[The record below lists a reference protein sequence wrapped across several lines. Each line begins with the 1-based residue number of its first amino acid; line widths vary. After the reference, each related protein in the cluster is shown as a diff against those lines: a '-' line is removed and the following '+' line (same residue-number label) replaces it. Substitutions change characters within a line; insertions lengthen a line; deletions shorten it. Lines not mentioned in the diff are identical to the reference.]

1 MATQRSSKRLSALK
15 KSRKFRDL
23 SRQESRRLHLEQLE
37 DRRVM
42 AVFVLPNNGELLNN
56 GDTRTIAPQDLTFRF
71 TDIPGLDPTTIA
83 NGIQLRRAGGDGQF
97 GQANDVVVTPGFIGL
112 GDNNREVIM
121 RFAETLPDDTY
132 QITIFGAGTTPLR
145 DTAGNPINGGAN
157 QSLNFRL
164 DLGAQVIAVVP
175 QPVRKLANGTLAM
188 NEVNPANPA
197 VTRSTQNMVYVY
209 FNDDKLDP
217 ASATNRE
224 FYRLYVTKN
233 TLDPSDDTEVTP
245 TSVEYDQAN
254 NLVRLIFGQ
263 VASLDQL
270 APFNPSTG
278 IKDPIGSFRLRI
290 GTNEPLRNGGQPTV
304 TQRLGATDP
313 GSSFATAYDLGNSI
327 TTGSQGATVS
337 LAQAIEAQAYSL
349 VWPGAIHEPGHR
361 DIPAETH
368 LNGGADTAAGVT
380 TRFYNFRPIIGTIP
394 DGIGGSQPAF
404 NLITENQKERAR
416 EIFDLYSRYSG
427 IQFIESDDQGIIVAT
442 ADPRVIAP
450 DIDVNAIAGIA
461 SGNLA
466 IMDSNDTWNDS
477 YGANWFQ
484 VAMHEIGHVLGQGH
498 TYDLPPLTIQGDDG
512 GLSFGVGPEPVFP
525 GDHDI
530 VHMRHM
536 YRPDSKDIDM
546 YRFTLDGT
554 GVLRLEAFAERLPN
568 SSSLDTTLRLYR
580 VGAGGA
586 LEEIARNDDYFSKD
600 SKIELTLG
608 PGTYF
613 VGVTASGNDQYDPT
627 IVDSGMGGTTQGAY
641 ELKLDFRKSATQSIV
656 DRTLPTGLI
665 PDTLNVAFDGDADGV
680 PGGVYNFWFRAAPLS
695 IQTGR
700 ARTIFVD
707 KAAPNGGN
715 GLISSPY
722 NNIQTAMNAATE
734 FDIVRIVGNGGADG
748 NLATLSDNLAY
759 QIGFGGASGS
769 TPLVDG
775 TDLSVKKNVTVM
787 IDAGAIFQ
795 MRRSHIVV
803 GSTAPSIFSD
813 RSGGALQ
820 VLGTPTNSVY
830 FTSFNE
836 LGPNSIGLDQNPFNV
851 PPAAGDWGGL
861 YFKNDLDTADGR
873 FDHEAVGVFLN
884 YVNHADIRFG
894 GGQVNVDSLSQ
905 VVTPINI
912 LDRRP
917 AVTFNTISNSANAAM
932 SANPDSFEETNFQAP
947 RFWPTFSNVVGYNP
961 SGIGAASA
969 SRSFTLD
976 YDRVGPDIHGNRLVN
991 NSTNALFVRTRTPAG
1006 NVLEELTVAGRFDDT
1021 DIVHVLEEN
1030 LSIKGTPS
1038 GPTLEETPPPVEL
1051 VFISELFGQ
1060 GNYSAGVSLEY
1071 KLTFVDALGNESLA
1085 SESFFTSTTVP
1096 NAAILMEQLQEVPS
1110 PQYVA
1115 RKLYRRTSPSQPFT
1129 LVDQIPA
1136 SVTQYLDRNLPTS
1149 GNLQQLRVLSTPGS
1163 ITRPRLDAGLVID
1176 PSIIIK
1182 SDGARI
1188 DVGIGTNF
1196 IAEGFAGQEIVF
1208 TSLADDRYGAGST
1221 FDTNNDSPRL
1231 PAAPTVA
1238 TLRQGSA
1245 SQNEQQ
1251 TVTLV
1256 GTPTAGAF
1264 TLTFNGQTSGPIA
1277 YSATAAAL
1285 QTALEGLGNIAPGDV
1300 LVSKA
1305 GNVWTIEFRGT
1316 YANQNVAQ
1324 MTANI
1329 AAIGSPAL
1337 PGDWGGIFFSP
1348 DSQGSIDNAV
1358 FAYAGGL
1365 NRIEGTFA
1373 GFNTLEIHQADVRI
1387 TQSKFE
1393 FNEDGEGG
1401 QAPADRFGRGFNAPG
1416 TIFVRGAQPVIMD
1429 NIGIFNAGAFININ
1443 VNALNHEKV
1452 VDWGRQSGM
1461 IEREPGHL
1469 DNNGPLILRN
1479 RLRDNDLHGM
1489 VVRGGT
1495 LTTESVWDDTDI
1507 VHILF
1512 DQITI
1517 PDFHTFGGLRL
1528 ESSPTQ
1534 SLVVKSSGATAGITA
1549 TGRPLEID
1557 DRIGGMLHILGQ
1569 PGVPVV
1575 LTGLSDDTEGAGV
1588 TPEGLPQYDTDGN
1601 GDGTGGGGGGGGLP
1615 TGPEVN
1621 NGTIID
1627 NDVDPNTVGFF
1638 RFQPGPGGSVSF
1650 SIPNSLSGVTA
1661 QGQTQLLIDQD
1672 FIFDFLNYVDVG
1684 ANGGAI
1690 DLSTTTIT
1698 QAPTLV
1704 SDDLVVSQGT
1714 FAGANGPVNW
1724 RVETRIDD
1732 GISIVYNT
1740 LILNSASPFGSL
1752 RFVNY
1757 LDEDVINLTQNLLYQ
1772 VGSPGQADFR
1782 LYTLDNGE
1790 RIGFSQGGVYAG
1802 GPDLVNATY
1811 DGWAADAYSDLV
1823 TAIEGPGTTYSP
1835 TGNIDTTDLTPFIDP
1850 ALGNVHGLADVTTA
1864 MAWTV
1869 DPTATTARITTFLE
1883 LIPQA
1888 PIDTGNPGEWQGITI
1903 DQWAHDRNVETVLE
1917 LESGDGSVN
1926 STPSRA
1932 QFLGGLG
1939 PFEKGGDE
1947 NLRLGYTMHG
1957 VVVNPAD
1964 VDVYSFQGRSGTE
1977 VWIDLDR
1984 TTHALDAVVELID
1997 NNGNVLARSNNSVA
2011 ESAGQESRTG
2021 LARAMQKTPPYE
2033 GDDFYTT
2040 NPRDGGMRLLLPGP
2054 TNTTNTYFVRVRS
2067 NTGTISVLDVRN
2079 GGQLLVTEHVKGFT
2093 TPSNADIAE
2102 QTPGGGGL
2110 NEVQLVFA
2118 STGNPFTLT
2127 FQGQTTAPISPT
2139 ASGIAV
2145 QNALVALPNIAV
2157 GDVIVTEF
2165 APSIW
2170 LVEFTGNYANQN
2182 LPLMTSGAQ
2191 VNEIQQISLPAGISG
2206 STFTLTFNGQTTAP
2220 ISMFAG
2226 AAAVQ
2231 TALVNLSNINPG
2243 DVTVTGGGGGPWDVF
2258 FGGQYAG
2265 QDVPALVGRFNEA
2278 QQLAV
2283 VGNPAGGGFTLTF
2296 GNQTTASIPH
2306 TATAAQVQAALE
2318 ALSNIEPGDVLVT
2331 GGVGGPW
2338 TVEYRGAYSGVNLPL
2353 ITANS
2358 EGLTGGQTSGSYQ
2371 LQLRL
2376 REVDEFGGTT
2386 VRFAKIA
2393 NAVNGIH
2400 VIGQPTHSPLSGEAA
2415 ETNNATNN
2423 TFGGSQFIGNLLNTD
2438 RGVLSVG
2445 GSMSGLG
2452 DVDWYSLNINY
2463 DATQGIPGVSTLED
2477 WWSTIFDIDYADGYA
2492 RPNLIINVFD
2502 ANGNL
2507 VLSSRDSN
2515 VADDRP
2521 NPLNAADSSDL
2532 SRGSSGAADPWIGP
2546 VELPQG
2552 QYFVAISN
2560 DAQLPAVLD
2569 QFFQANAT
2577 NPLVRLEP
2585 MNSIQR
2591 IVEDHI
2597 QFSGGSTG
2605 SDPIVPEFIDGES
2618 FVPFH
2623 LGDVTLYVAREA
2635 PVPGVPERTELHMVD
2650 PFTGFEEMSVGAF
2663 TFDVGDIAF
2672 NGTNLFAY
2680 QTDLNDTLVI
2690 DDADSGRF
2698 LQISTQNAA
2707 ATQVGQSGIV
2717 TYEPDPGNPANPVV
2731 AHLFNNARVGWGIQ
2745 LNAMVFGLV
2754 DDNPASQRLIA
2765 VGNRG
2770 EADFNLNGF
2779 LQRRRNIVYQMNTD
2793 TGAHLV
2799 TGGAR
2804 LNGAATNAREVG
2816 EILTSPRIF
2825 TVDAT
2830 SFVAPNTTNFVIQD
2844 GLTFSVDDGTGITT
2858 FEFDSGPEVRQ
2869 LIDINNDQPLSNVN
2883 SQQHIFDGDFFILDR
2898 DADLTNGNET
2908 MYQFNTG
2915 PVIVVEQGNPIPGG
2929 INDGNVVVISDNLGR
2944 QRNFEF
2950 ERAGGIAAGNIAVN
2964 IGTNTDPAAIA
2975 TILSGAINGQTGGG
2989 YSVTTRVFGNRISLE
3004 NDGAV
3009 AVASAAGL
3017 RVDGDIN
3024 PAPVLDALPGDQ
3036 IADGTIF
3043 TVSSSNTGT
3052 LTFEFEK
3059 GGGVTGTNIAVNIN
3073 NAMTAVQV
3081 ANAIEAAVDA
3091 SSISLF
3097 ASTPARVLG
3106 SRVVL
3111 NAPGISYG
3119 QGTSPIVNLTAFY
3132 TGQAQFFNVDT
3143 SSAGVTV
3150 EETSPARIVGQAVQT
3165 VVNNVASPFTAA
3177 FDDHRINFA
3186 AFPQGGG
3193 KFPTVEADFSGVTAW
3208 QVVTTSAFGVAAG
3221 NVSIPFLA
3229 NDTALALLGGPSI
3242 ATRIATAIN
3251 NALSPAVTAQAV
3263 GSNVDLSSGLV
3274 IVDPAGP
3281 LTTAGEGPGGNII
3294 GIALIDD
3301 DSDPNPLETTQD
3313 DMYAISDRGGLYKVE
3328 LDLVDNSNLPD
3339 FGNINQ
3345 VFTQYIRTS
3354 EADLRGINFQSLTR
3368 GPNSVEG
3375 TRYQNLLFGM
3385 TDDGEM
3391 YAFNS
3396 QGILQPIFTNGAT
3409 SIDTGLNNVR
3419 GIAFGQLEANP
3430 WTTTPNSDPNNNHRQ
3445 NDPGHGLEPIFDES
3459 RNSRSNGGSSI
3470 HFGRGQ
3476 NSDLNFNGGS
3486 YGTVISN
3493 EFSLQGY
3500 SAADQPVLYFN
3511 YFAETENRT
3520 DILTDSVQMADSFRV
3535 FVADDSGDWE
3545 LVATNNSGRGPELLD
3560 DEYDYGTTLGLPLVQ
3575 ELFDGTAGSPGGW
3588 RQARVDLAA
3597 YAGRE
3602 NLRLRFDYSSAGDMQ
3617 VGDFR
3622 FTGDELRAVEARFI
3636 NDGDTTTIDGTP
3648 FQFELGYTLHVGS
3661 GAAFTDGQTFTIDD
3675 DLTDGVAPVVFEFE
3689 KAGGVASGRIAV
3701 PISNS
3706 STPQQVA
3713 AAIINAINASA
3724 LVINPVY
3731 LGDDVIQLP
3740 EAQSFTTTVLL
3751 SGFVTGEFGPS
3762 PGSPANTVL
3771 VPILRSWDRVQ
3782 VADALNDEIE
3792 IALYDQQ
3799 ILAVSPFNTAG
3810 NPAIVD
3816 GDTFTLTLDGV
3827 DTVFEFES
3835 GYVLNVPSLGAALTG
3850 PAANRVL
3857 DNSVGS
3863 GTAEGFQ
3870 ITANGNTVRFE
3881 FDGDAVTHLV
3891 NPSHVAIPVNS
3902 SFTQLG
3908 VARAVANAINAS
3920 GLGITATVLS
3930 GSRVQIDTTGN
3941 DTVVFA
3947 AGTWNAAVGGGNVL
3961 VATPGKYTTAGT
3973 PGVANPLAEP
3983 VLFQPSST
3991 FRASQIA
3998 ATMVTS
4004 INASA
4009 LGSVITASSGAAG
4022 GADQRR
4028 VELVGP
4034 DVTVTST
4041 VPGIGLE
4048 LNNVVAN
4055 DVVKQHRDLIRIIGY
4070 SVDDPGP
4077 LGFDDALEAD
4087 EFGNF
4092 NSTQR
4097 MAANTFEGV
4106 YFDDIIIGFAERGE
4120 MAVNAGAN
4128 TGFAANPL
4136 NVGNNIETGEYQLEI
4151 RRGAEAGI
4159 PAGSPDSLALL
4170 PSFDTNERL
4179 ARTRMLIAPTGAE
4192 IFDTQI
4198 FTLSDGVNNVTFEF
4212 NDASTPGGSGVTQ
4225 GRIRIDYFPS
4235 DSAEI
4240 IARRIRAAIHSAPV
4254 QSVLRIAA
4262 QLSDGVLGNN
4272 STTNWLNLLGSISI
4286 PNPGGLNFVAY
4297 NEQYGDRN
4305 HFRDQGQIILYGNE
4319 IVNSSEWGILI
4330 DAAPRNAADGN
4341 LPHPGSVRNLQELN
4355 TQRLVPGVVVMNNTI
4370 YNSGT
4375 GGIRFSGD
4383 PAADA
4388 AVPFGRIVNNTLYGQ
4403 GGSLTSTAVVDTG
4416 IQVDQNAAP
4425 TILNNIVANFTT
4437 GINVD
4442 ASSQGPTRTVL
4453 GGTVYQGN
4461 INNSNIG
4468 LGGSFPIVVPNSQ
4481 PLFVNPDVGNFY
4493 PAFGSPA
4500 IDSSVDSLLDRPAL
4514 VTVRNPLGIL
4524 QSPILSPD
4532 RDGVGQLRV
4541 DDPNVNTP
4549 QGFGLN
4555 PFKDRGAIDRVD
4567 FVGPTSLLISPPDND
4582 AEGTDL
4588 DPAPTTVVRA
4598 NDIIRE
4604 FRIQLID
4611 RFDVNAPPEGSD
4623 VDDFTVTAAT
4633 VVVEVL
4639 DGPNA
4644 GILDQGIDYSFS
4656 YDATNNTIILNPL
4669 GGIWPLGRT
4678 YRIYLNNSLTGIRD
4692 QAGNPLLPNQA
4703 DGISHYYTIFLGSAV
4718 DWGDAPAS
4726 YGVLA
4731 ANNGPSH
4738 TLNPNIRLG
4747 ATAGAEADGQPSA
4760 SANADSGDDGLL
4772 AYVLSRGALSSVTI
4786 EASAVGFVHVWVDL
4800 DQDGTF
4806 DTDEYLVQGATFDTP
4821 GAAAIFD
4828 LGILPDGGQGDSFM
4842 RIRFTTGSIN
4852 SPVGPAPDGEVED
4865 YLIQI
4870 TGPAY
4875 HNGNPNTVPADVDN
4889 NGVVNILDLLH
4900 VVNFLTYLESKL
4912 ITPGSP
4918 LTVPPT
4924 SPPYRADD
4932 LPEFDPSGGGVPGA
4946 ARYIDVSDQ
4955 NPSGTGYGQINLF
4968 DLLAVVNY
4976 IVANFDPGDGE
4987 GEAAPADGGEGEAS
5001 PTIAPTTYAAAATT
5015 SSSTSSRSSSHRAS
5029 LVDSATLY
5037 AAGNIT
5043 LEVRERSA
5051 SPLVETEWED
5061 ESDEDDLL
5069 ALMAAGQA
5077 AGVATD
5083 DDSLAFDRHLHRQ
5096 SPMGPLD
5103 ADSWESL
5110 LSELAQDVGGL
5121 PDDDFLS

>member
-71 TDIPGLDPTTIA
+71 TDIPGLDSTTIA

-112 GDNNREVIM
+112 GDNSREVVM

-132 QITIFGAGTTPLR
+132 QITIFGAGATPLR
-145 DTAGNPINGGAN
+145 DTAGNPINSGAN
-157 QSLNFRL
+157 QTLDFRL
-164 DLGAQVIAVVP
+164 DLGAQVIAIVP
-175 QPVRKLANGTLAM
+175 QPVRRLANGTLAM

-197 VTRSTQNMVYVY
+197 TTRSTQNMVYVY

-245 TSVEYDQAN
+245 GIVEYDEAN
-254 NLVRLIFGQ
+254 NLVRLIFDQ

-278 IKDPIGSFRLRI
+278 IKDPIGSLRLRI
-290 GTNEPLRNGGQPTV
+290 GTSEALRNSGSPTV
-304 TQRLGATDP
+304 TQRLTSDP
-313 GSSFATAYDLGNSI
+313 GSSFATAFDLGSSI
-327 TTGSQGATVS
+327 TNGSQGASATV
-337 LAQAIEAQAYSL
+337 AQAIEAQTYSL
-349 VWPGAIHEPGHR
+349 VWPGAIQEPGHR
-361 DIPAETH
+361 EIPAERH
-368 LNGGADTAAGVT
+368 LNAGADGTAGVT
-380 TRFYNFRPIIGTIP
+380 TRFYNFQSVIGTIP

-404 NLITENQKERAR
+404 NLITENQKQRAR

-427 IQFIESDDQGIIVAT
+427 IQFIESANQGITVAT
-442 ADPRVIAP
+442 ADPRVINPMVNP
-450 DIDVNAIAGIA
+450 DDIGGIA

-466 IMDSNDTWNDS
+466 IVDSNDTWNDS
-477 YGANWFQ
+477 YGGNWFE
-484 VAMHEIGHVLGQGH
+484 VAMHEIGHVLGLGH
-498 TYDLPPLTIQGDDG
+498 SYDLPPLTVQGDDA
-512 GLSFGVGPEPVFP
+512 GLGVGPEPVFP

-530 VHMRHM
+530 VHMRHL
-536 YRPDSKDIDM
+536 YRPESKDIDM

-580 VGAGGA
+580 IGAGGA
-586 LEEIARNDDYFSKD
+586 MEEIARNDDYFSKD

-627 IVDSGMGGTTQGAY
+627 IVDSGIGGTTQGAY

-656 DRTLPTGLI
+656 DRTLTTGLI
-665 PDTLNVAFDGDADGV
+665 PDTQKVAFDGDADGV
-680 PGGVYNFWFRAAPLS
+680 PGGVHNFWFRAAPLS

-707 KAAPNGGN
+707 KVAPNGGN

-722 NNIQTAMNAATE
+722 NNIQTAMAAATE
-734 FDIVRIVGNGGADG
+734 FDVVRIVGNGGADG
-748 NLATLSDNLAY
+748 DLATLGDNRAY

-775 TDLSVKKNVTVM
+775 TELAVPKNVTVM

-803 GSTAPSIFSD
+803 GSTAPSLFSD

-820 VLGTPTNSVY
+820 VLGTPTHSVY

-836 LGPNSIGLDQNPFNV
+836 LGPNSVGLDQNPFNV

-917 AVTFNTISNSANAAM
+917 TVSFNTISNSANAAM

-961 SGIGAASA
+961 SGIGAAAA

-976 YDRVGPDIHGNRLVN
+976 YDRVGPDIHGNTLVN

-1030 LSIKGTPS
+1030 LSVRGTPS
-1038 GPTLEETPPPVEL
+1038 GPTLEQAPPPVEL
-1051 VFISELFGQ
+1051 VFITEQFGL
-1060 GNYSAGVSLEY
+1060 GNYSAGTTIEY
-1071 KLTFVDALGNESLA
+1071 KLTFVDAHGNESLA
-1085 SESFFTSTTVP
+1085 STSFFANTTVP

-1115 RKLYRRTSPSQPFT
+1115 RKLYRRTSATGPLATQPFR

-1149 GNLQQLRVLSTPGS
+1149 GNVQELRVLSTS

-1176 PSIIIK
+1176 PSIIVK

-1188 DVGIGTNF
+1188 DVGNGANL
-1196 IAEGFAGQEIVF
+1196 IAEGFAGQEVVF
-1208 TSLADDRYGAGST
+1208 TSLADDRYGAGSS

-1231 PAAPTVA
+1231 PASPTVA
-1238 TLRQGSA
+1238 TTRQGSA
-1245 SQNEQQ
+1245 TQNELQ

-1256 GTPTAGAF
+1256 GTPVAGAF
-1264 TLTFNGQTSGPIA
+1264 TLTFNGQTSGAIA
-1277 YSATAAAL
+1277 YNATAAAL

-1300 LVSKA
+1300 LVSKT

-1316 YANQNVAQ
+1316 YANQNVTQ
-1324 MTANI
+1324 LTANI

-1337 PGDWGGIFFSP
+1337 AGDWGGIFFSP
-1348 DSQGSIDNAV
+1348 DSQGSVDNAV

-1373 GFNTLEIHQADVRI
+1373 GFNTIEIHQADVRI

-1393 FNEDGEGG
+1393 FNEDGQGG
-1401 QAPADRFGRGFNAPG
+1401 QAPADRFGRGFNSPG

-1452 VDWGRQSGM
+1452 VDLGRQSGL
-1461 IEREPGHL
+1461 IEREPGQL
-1469 DNNGPLILRN
+1469 DNNGPLVLRN
-1479 RLRDNDLHGM
+1479 RLRDNELHGM

-1512 DQITI
+1512 NQVVI

-1528 ESSPTQ
+1528 ESSPTE

-1601 GDGTGGGGGGGGLP
+1601 GNGTGGGGGGLP

-1672 FIFDFLNYVDVG
+1672 FIFDFLNYVDIG

-1823 TAIEGPGTTYSP
+1823 TAIEGPGTTYLP
-1835 TGNIDTTDLTPFIDP
+1835 TGNIDTTDLTPFVDP

-1888 PIDTGNPGEWQGITI
+1888 PVDTGNPGEWQGITI
-1903 DQWAHDRNVETVLE
+1903 DQWAHDRNVETILE
-1917 LESGDGSVN
+1917 LESGDGSIN

-1932 QFLGGLG
+1932 QLLGGLG

-1947 NLRLGYTMHG
+1947 NLRLGFTVHG
-1957 VVVNPAD
+1957 VVVNPSD

-1984 TTHALDAVVELID
+1984 TTHALDAVIELID

-2011 ESAGQESRTG
+2011 ESAGLESRTG

-2033 GDDFYTT
+2033 GVDYYTT
-2040 NPRDGGMRLLLPGP
+2040 NPRDGGMRVLLPGP

-2067 NTGTISVLDVRN
+2067 NTGTVSVLDVRD
-2079 GGQLLVTEHVKGFT
+2079 GGQMLVTEVVAG
-2093 TPSNADIAE
+2093 SASA
-2102 QTPGGGGL
+2102 
-2110 NEVQLVFA
+2110 NERQRV
-2118 STGNPFTLT
+2118 TL
-2127 FQGQTTAPISPT
+2127 P
-2139 ASGIAV
+2139 
-2145 QNALVALPNIAV
+2145 V
-2157 GDVIVTEF
+2157 GV
-2165 APSIW
+2165 
-2170 LVEFTGNYANQN
+2170 
-2182 LPLMTSGAQ
+2182 
-2191 VNEIQQISLPAGISG
+2191 SG

-2220 ISMFAG
+2220 ISM
-2226 AAAVQ
+2226 AADSSAVQ
-2231 TALVNLSNINPG
+2231 AALVNLSNINPA
-2243 DVTVTGGGGGPWDVF
+2243 DVTVTGGSGQPWDVV
-2258 FGGQYAG
+2258 FGGQYAN
-2265 QDVPALVGRFNEA
+2265 QPVPALIGRYNEF
-2278 QQLAV
+2278 QQLSI
-2283 VGNPAGGGFTLTF
+2283 VGNPSGGSFTLTF
-2296 GNQTTASIPH
+2296 GGQTTGQIPYN
-2306 TATAAQVQAALE
+2306 ATAAQVQAALV
-2318 ALSNIEPGDVLVT
+2318 ALSNVEPADVLVT
-2331 GGVGGPW
+2331 GGNGGPW
-2338 TVEYRGAYSGVNLPL
+2338 TVEYRGAYSGFNLPL

-2358 EGLTGGQTSGSYQ
+2358 AGLTGNQTSGSYQ
-2371 LQLRL
+2371 LQVRL

-2400 VIGQPTHSPLSGEAA
+2400 VIGQPTHSPLSGEAG
-2415 ETNNATNN
+2415 ETNDGANNA
-2423 TFGGSQFIGNLLNTD
+2423 FGSSQFIGNLLNTD
-2438 RGVLSVG
+2438 RGVLSVA
-2445 GSMSGLG
+2445 GSMSALG
-2452 DVDWYSLNINY
+2452 DVDWYSLDINY

-2477 WWSTIFDIDYADGYA
+2477 WWSTVFDIDYADGLA
-2492 RPNLIINVFD
+2492 RPNLSINVFD

-2532 SRGSSGAADPWIGP
+2532 SRGSSGAADPWIGN

-2552 QYFVAISN
+2552 RYFVAIST
-2560 DAQLPAVLD
+2560 DSFMPQVFD
-2569 QFFQANAT
+2569 QYT
-2577 NPLVRLEP
+2577 NPNTATPFVRLEP
-2585 MNSIQR
+2585 LNTVQR
-2591 IVEDHI
+2591 IVEDR
-2597 QFSGGSTG
+2597 GPGTDTG
-2605 SDPIVPEFIDGES
+2605 TTGTPPVVVDFIPQNA
-2618 FVPFH
+2618 FVPWSLH
-2623 LGDVTLYVAREA
+2623 DVTMYVSRDTSGA
-2635 PVPGVPERTELHMVD
+2635 PTFGTNQTQVLAVD
-2650 PFTGFEEMSVGAF
+2650 PFSGITEYTVGSF
-2663 TFDVGDIAF
+2663 GREVGDVVLHPNGSMFAYTVRADTGGGARFSDAQTGNYLQIDTGTGAATQIGDDGIETYMQDPANAQPAAVRANDIGNNNRVGEGVHFRAMEIASFPGNAF
-2672 NGTNLFAY
+2672 NGGIAGLAIGGRDELNANGSDAPNILYVFDPNTGAASGVNSPNRTGTGLLPGPNDGPPAGTQIVERAVLNTDVDAIPSGAANLLQILQEATFVDPITGATTFQIMDNYPAFGRPPEIPFANPDPTTFSITY
-2680 QTDLNDTLVI
+2680 GGPATVFEFDAGPEAIFEVNPNSLSGFISDGQGFLINGTTLVEFDTGEVLSI
-2690 DDADSGRF
+2690 QTGAVGGSFADGTTLTIVSPDANGGAATTTTIFEFDNNSTVTAGNIPISTLGRNTNTLMAQAIRDAINSQGLTTIASIVPGTTRITLANNVAAFPGILPLDDTDADHTATGMV
-2698 LQISTQNAA
+2698 IVGAAGAA
-2707 ATQVGQSGIV
+2707 ANSVRVRIEETSVQSELAPAFALVNASGNLPLNTQVGVNGAIGVGRMQIGFDGNRLNVSGATTI
-2717 TYEPDPGNPANPVV
+2717 ANGGG
-2731 AHLFNNARVGWGIQ
+2731 ATALRVGVFQAAGSQGGVIAIPAGRVSVPF
-2745 LNAMVFGLV
+2745 LAEDTAADLATRMAAAINAQFNPPAPAFGQGSSV
-2754 DDNPASQRLIA
+2754 I
-2765 VGNRG
+2765 
-2770 EADFNLNGF
+2770 
-2779 LQRRRNIVYQMNTD
+2779 
-2793 TGAHLV
+2793 
-2799 TGGAR
+2799 
-2804 LNGAATNAREVG
+2804 
-2816 EILTSPRIF
+2816 
-2825 TVDAT
+2825 
-2830 SFVAPNTTNFVIQD
+2830 APNGSFTAADT
-2844 GLTFSVDDGTGITT
+2844 
-2858 FEFDSGPEVRQ
+2858 
-2869 LIDINNDQPLSNVN
+2869 PL
-2883 SQQHIFDGDFFILDR
+2883 QAAAQ
-2898 DADLTNGNET
+2898 A
-2908 MYQFNTG
+2908 
-2915 PVIVVEQGNPIPGG
+2915 PGG
-2929 INDGNVVVISDNLGR
+2929 TITGMTAVQDFDDDGNVVS
-2944 QRNFEF
+2944 
-2950 ERAGGIAAGNIAVN
+2950 
-2964 IGTNTDPAAIA
+2964 TNV
-2975 TILSGAINGQTGGG
+2975 
-2989 YSVTTRVFGNRISLE
+2989 Y
-3004 NDGAV
+3004 
-3009 AVASAAGL
+3009 
-3017 RVDGDIN
+3017 
-3024 PAPVLDALPGDQ
+3024 
-3036 IADGTIF
+3036 
-3043 TVSSSNTGT
+3043 
-3052 LTFEFEK
+3052 
-3059 GGGVTGTNIAVNIN
+3059 
-3073 NAMTAVQV
+3073 
-3081 ANAIEAAVDA
+3081 
-3091 SSISLF
+3091 
-3097 ASTPARVLG
+3097 
-3106 SRVVL
+3106 
-3111 NAPGISYG
+3111 
-3119 QGTSPIVNLTAFY
+3119 
-3132 TGQAQFFNVDT
+3132 
-3143 SSAGVTV
+3143 
-3150 EETSPARIVGQAVQT
+3150 
-3165 VVNNVASPFTAA
+3165 
-3177 FDDHRINFA
+3177 
-3186 AFPQGGG
+3186 
-3193 KFPTVEADFSGVTAW
+3193 
-3208 QVVTTSAFGVAAG
+3208 VVTD
-3221 NVSIPFLA
+3221 N
-3229 NDTALALLGGPSI
+3229 
-3242 ATRIATAIN
+3242 
-3251 NALSPAVTAQAV
+3251 
-3263 GSNVDLSSGLV
+3263 
-3274 IVDPAGP
+3274 
-3281 LTTAGEGPGGNII
+3281 
-3294 GIALIDD
+3294 
-3301 DSDPNPLETTQD
+3301 
-3313 DMYAISDRGGLYKVE
+3313 GGLYRLTGSPFGTGVQLDYINTATE
-3328 LDLVDNSNLPD
+3328 LV
-3339 FGNINQ
+3339 
-3345 VFTQYIRTS
+3345 
-3354 EADLRGINFQSLTR
+3354 GIEFSGLDV
-3368 GPNSVEG
+3368 GPANVEG
-3375 TRYQNLLFGM
+3375 NRYREMMFATTEDGM
-3385 TDDGEM
+3385 L
-3391 YAFNS
+3391 YVFNE
-3396 QGILQPIFTNGAT
+3396 QGTLQPIFSSAPDPITGQIEARSSMQLQNAAGQALTNVHGVAFST
-3409 SIDTGLNNVR
+3409 LDRNIWGNGGRRPLNV
-3419 GIAFGQLEANP
+3419 
-3430 WTTTPNSDPNNNHRQ
+3430 
-3445 NDPGHGLEPIFDES
+3445 DPGEGHGIHPVVDDS
-3459 RNSRSNGGSSI
+3459 RVRPADGGSSTVR
-3470 HFGRGQ
+3470 FGGYNQ
-3476 NSDLNFNGGS
+3476 PGGAH
-3486 YGTVISN
+3486 GTIESAT
-3493 EFSLQGY
+3493 FSLAGY
-3500 SAADQPVLYFN
+3500 SAADQPTFYFN
-3511 YFAETENRT
+3511 YFMESEGVSSAPGAPNIRMRDALRVSIAGE
-3520 DILTDSVQMADSFRV
+3520 DGVWHLLT
-3535 FVADDSGDWE
+3535 
-3545 LVATNNSGRGPELLD
+3545 TNNSYRGGGGSD
-3560 DEYDYGTTLGLPLVQ
+3560 DEFDYAPSRIQ
-3575 ELFDGTAGSPGGW
+3575 ETFDNPNSW
-3588 RQARVDLAA
+3588 RQARVSLAEF
-3597 YAGRE
+3597 AGQD
-3602 NLRLRFDYSSAGDMQ
+3602 NLQIRFDFSTGGSLN
-3617 VGDFR
+3617 VGGI
-3622 FTGDELRAVEARFI
+3622 TVGDELRAVEGAALRDGQSFQLSLQSGTSEGATEPNNTIATAVQTNFAINGGFATTGNIGNSGQGGLDVDMYRLDLLAGQSIDLEIIADQTGSTLDSILRVFNAAGVQLAVDDDGGVGLDSFLTFVAPAAGAYYVGVSSFSNFNYDPTISGSGANGNSTGPYQFRASLTGGGVGDGRFEF
-3636 NDGDTTTIDGTP
+3636 D
-3648 FQFELGYTLHVGS
+3648 LGYTLVAPS
-3661 GAAFTDGQTFTIDD
+3661 GATIPDGAQFSVQGATFTMTRGAAGAGLIPYTVNDSSAIIAQRIANAITG
-3675 DLTDGVAPVVFEFE
+3675 LTPIQINGNRLNLRGGTPGNVTGATLVSGGTMPAGFVEGAPGVA
-3689 KAGGVASGRIAV
+3689 AGNIAV
-3701 PISNS
+3701 PVHAGMSREEQTGVAEAIALAMATEYASNAFNPREQIKS
-3706 STPQQVA
+3706 HR
-3713 AAIINAINASA
+3713 N
-3724 LVINPVY
+3724 VINLIGYRWIGQDAGPNA
-3731 LGDDVIQLP
+3731 DSINQQL
-3740 EAQSFTTTVLL
+3740 
-3751 SGFVTGEFGPS
+3751 
-3762 PGSPANTVL
+3762 
-3771 VPILRSWDRVQ
+3771 
-3782 VADALNDEIE
+3782 
-3792 IALYDQQ
+3792 
-3799 ILAVSPFNTAG
+3799 
-3810 NPAIVD
+3810 
-3816 GDTFTLTLDGV
+3816 
-3827 DTVFEFES
+3827 
-3835 GYVLNVPSLGAALTG
+3835 
-3850 PAANRVL
+3850 
-3857 DNSVGS
+3857 
-3863 GTAEGFQ
+3863 
-3870 ITANGNTVRFE
+3870 
-3881 FDGDAVTHLV
+3881 
-3891 NPSHVAIPVNS
+3891 
-3902 SFTQLG
+3902 
-3908 VARAVANAINAS
+3908 
-3920 GLGITATVLS
+3920 LGITL
-3930 GSRVQIDTTGN
+3930 N
-3941 DTVVFA
+3941 
-3947 AGTWNAAVGGGNVL
+3947 L
-3961 VATPGKYTTAGT
+3961 PG
-3973 PGVANPLAEP
+3973 
-3983 VLFQPSST
+3983 
-3991 FRASQIA
+3991 
-3998 ATMVTS
+3998 
-4004 INASA
+4004 
-4009 LGSVITASSGAAG
+4009 
-4022 GADQRR
+4022 
-4028 VELVGP
+4028 
-4034 DVTVTST
+4034 
-4041 VPGIGLE
+4041 
-4048 LNNVVAN
+4048 
-4055 DVVKQHRDLIRIIGY
+4055 
-4070 SVDDPGP
+4070 
-4077 LGFDDALEAD
+4077 D
-4087 EFGNF
+4087 EFGAF
-4092 NSTQR
+4092 NSNQR
-4097 MAANTFEGV
+4097 AQNNTHEGI
-4106 YFDDIIIGFAERGE
+4106 YLDDFIIGFAERGE
-4120 MAVNAGAN
+4120 MASGPGVNN
-4128 TGFAANPL
+4128 QTFIANPTASET
-4136 NVGNNIETGEYQLEI
+4136 NISSGEYQLEV
-4151 RRGAEAGI
+4151 RRAAEGGI
-4159 PAGSPDSLALL
+4159 PNGNTDSPRLELL
-4170 PSFDTNERL
+4170 PSINTNDRL
-4179 ARTRMLIAPTGAE
+4179 GQARTLVAPAANQLADGQ
-4192 IFDTQI
+4192 F
-4198 FTLSDGVNNVTFEF
+4198 FTLSDGVNQVTFEF
-4212 NDASTPGGSGVTQ
+4212 NDLATGTGVAQ
-4225 GRIRIDYFPS
+4225 GRIGINF
-4235 DSAEI
+4235 SANETADL
-4240 IARRIRAAIHSAPV
+4240 IAQRIRAAINSAPV
-4254 QSVLRIAA
+4254 QSVLKVTAGLA
-4262 QLSDGVLGNN
+4262 DGVLTNA
-4272 STTNWLNLLGSISI
+4272 STSNHVNLYGSVSV
-4286 PNPGGLNFVAY
+4286 PNAGGLAFTVYA
-4297 NEQYGDRN
+4297 EQYGDRN
-4305 HFRDQGQIILYGNE
+4305 HFRDQGQIILQGNE

-4330 DAAPRNAADGN
+4330 DAAPRNTADGN

-4355 TQRLVPGVVVMNNTI
+4355 TQRLLPGVVVMNNTI

-4403 GGSLTSTAVVDTG
+4403 GGTLSSTAIVDTG

-4442 ASSQGPTRTVL
+4442 GSSQGSNRTVL

-4461 INNSNIG
+4461 GNDSNIG

-4481 PLFVNPDVGNFY
+4481 PLFVNPNVGNFY

-4541 DDPNVNTP
+4541 DDPSVNTP

-4588 DPAPTTVVRA
+4588 DPSPTTVVRA
-4598 NDIIRE
+4598 NDILRE

-4623 VDDFTVTAAT
+4623 IDDFTVTADK

-4639 DGPNA
+4639 DGPDA
-4644 GILDQGIDYSFS
+4644 GILQQGIHYSFS

-4678 YRIYLNNSLTGIRD
+4678 YRIYLDNSITGIRD

-4726 YGVLA
+4726 YGVLGA
-4731 ANNGPSH
+4731 DDPPGPSH

-4747 ATAGAEADGQPSA
+4747 ASAGAEADGQPSA
-4760 SANADSGDDGLL
+4760 NADADSGDDGLL
-4772 AYVLSRGALSSVTI
+4772 AYVLSRGALSSITI

-4800 DQDGTF
+4800 DQNGTF
-4806 DTDEYLVQGATFDTP
+4806 DTEEYLVQGATFDTP
-4821 GAAAIFD
+4821 GEAAIFD

-4842 RIRFTTGSIN
+4842 RIRFTTGTID
-4852 SPVGPAPDGEVED
+4852 SPLGPAPDGEVED
-4865 YLIQI
+4865 HLVQI

-4900 VVNFLTYLESKL
+4900 VVNFITYLESKL
-4912 ITPGSP
+4912 INAGDV

-4932 LPEFDPSGGGVPGA
+4932 LPDFDPSGGGVPGA

-4955 NPSGTGYGQINLF
+4955 NFGPSGYGQINLN
-4968 DLLAVVNY
+4968 DLLAVVNT
-4976 IVANFDPGDGE
+4976 IREIFDPGDGE
-4987 GEAAPADGGEGEAS
+4987 GEASLVDGPEGEAS
-5001 PTIAPTTYAAAATT
+5001 PTFMPTTFATT
-5015 SSSTSSRSSSHRAS
+5015 SVASSSSGRASDSSRY
-5029 LVDSATLY
+5029 DSATLY

-5043 LEVRERSA
+5043 LEVRERTVA
-5051 SPLVETEWED
+5051 PQVDTVWD
-5061 ESDEDDLL
+5061 TNSDDDDLV
-5069 ALMAAGQA
+5069 ALMAVGQA
-5077 AGVATD
+5077 ASVDLD
-5083 DDSLAFDRHLHRQ
+5083 DESLALDRHLNRQ

-5103 ADSWESL
+5103 AESWESL
-5110 LSELAQDVGGL
+5110 LSDLAQDVGGL
-5121 PDDDFLS
+5121 PDDDLLT